1 MTCLPAG
8 DYNGVTMNL
17 KQIRQKQG
25 IRQAEM
31 AEKLNVSRPTYIQ
44 IERGKKELT
53 VGQARIIAELFQMNN
68 KQQAEKKAREAK
80 ITSKKQPGQFEAAK
94 FKEVLL
100 YLLEKVGAKPNIGE
114 TALFKLIYFIDF
126 DFYEKYGRSLT
137 GATYMKNHHGPTP
150 KQFKA
155 VADEMIVS
163 GELERVRS
171 KYFQYDQ
178 KKYLPHRKADRS
190 AFMAIETEQIDN
202 VLARLSDKNG
212 SELRAYSHDD
222 VPWLATDD
230 QSDIDYNLVFQ
241 RTQPYSQRDH
251 EMDFLDASASD
262 VLEHLPPLSEEEY
275 NYYMSLP
282 DKK

>member
-1 MTCLPAG
+1 
-8 DYNGVTMNL
+8 MNL

-25 IRQAEM
+25 ITQAEM
-31 AEKLNVSRPTYIQ
+31 AQRLGVSRPTYIQ
-44 IERGKKELT
+44 IERGKKEPT
-53 VGQARIIAELFQMNN
+53 VGQARIIAELFQIN
-68 KQQAEKKAREAK
+68 KNRQIENKTLETKAALQKR
-80 ITSKKQPGQFEAAK
+80 PGRFDAAK

-100 YLLEKVGAKPNIGE
+100 YVLEKVGAKPNIGE

-126 DFYEKYGRSLT
+126 DFYEKYGRPLT

-155 VADEMIVS
+155 IADDMIRC
-163 GELERVRS
+163 GDLEGVRS

-178 KKYLPHRKADRS
+178 KKYLPHRKADLNT
-190 AFMAIETEQIDN
+190 FTAIETGQIDD

-230 QSDIDYNLVFQ
+230 QGDIDYNLVFQ

-251 EMDFLDASASD
+251 EMDFLDASALD

-275 NYYMSLP
+275 DYYMSLP

>member
-1 MTCLPAG
+1 MS
-8 DYNGVTMNL
+8 L

-25 IRQAEM
+25 ITQAEM
-31 AEKLNVSRPTYIQ
+31 AEKLGVSRPTYIQ

-53 VGQARIIAELFQMNN
+53 VGQAKVIAEVLQMYKSQETESKTLSEKVFS
-68 KQQAEKKAREAK
+68 KQSGGFNAQ
-80 ITSKKQPGQFEAAK
+80 K
-94 FKEVLL
+94 FKEVFL
-100 YLLEKVGAKPNIGE
+100 YVLEKVGAKPNIGE
-114 TALFKLIYFIDF
+114 TALFKLLYFIDF
-126 DFYEKYGRSLT
+126 DFYEKHGKSVT

-150 KQFKA
+150 KQFKS
-155 VADEMIVS
+155 VADGMLVC

-171 KYFQYDQ
+171 RYFQYDQ
-178 KKYLPHRKADRS
+178 KKYLPHRKPNLNILS
-190 AFMAIETEQIDN
+190 AVEVEQIDD

-222 VPWLATDD
+222 VPWVATAD
-230 QSDIDYNLVFQ
+230 QNDIDYDLVFQ
-241 RTQPYSQRDH
+241 RAQPYSQRDH
-251 EMDFLDASASD
+251 EMDFLDAAASD

>member
-1 MTCLPAG
+1 
-8 DYNGVTMNL
+8 MNL

-25 IRQAEM
+25 ITQAEM
-31 AEKLNVSRPTYIQ
+31 AERLGVSRPTYIQ
-44 IERGKKELT
+44 IERGKKEPT
-53 VGQARIIAELFQMNN
+53 ISQARIIKDLFQRN
-68 KQQAEKKAREAK
+68 KSEKAK
-80 ITSKKQPGQFEAAK
+80 KSILKKRASKKNIQFDAQK

-100 YLLEKVGAKPNIGE
+100 YVLEKVGAKPNIGE

-126 DFYEKYGRSLT
+126 DFYEKHGRSLT

-150 KQFKA
+150 KQFKP
-155 VADEMIVS
+155 VADEMIVA

-178 KKYLPHRKADRS
+178 KKYLPRRKADLN
-190 AFMAIETEQIDN
+190 AFTAIETEQIDD

-222 VPWLATDD
+222 VPWLATEN
-230 QSDIDYNLVFQ
+230 QNDIDYNLVFQ

-262 VLEHLPPLSEEEY
+262 VLEHLHPLSEEEY
-275 NYYMSLP
+275 DYYMSLP